1 MVKIFIP
8 PNDIKDLRYLP
19 VLYPNL
25 GVLINEKKLFADLGN
40 RSMRYPVVE
49 ITQEVK
55 DADFVLLPYEYFD
68 VEKKYPKYL
77 EDCVAVAQENRK
89 KLLIFD
95 LSDYTD
101 QEINVPYSWVFRIAG
116 YVHRK
121 KDNEIIM
128 PFFVED
134 LAAYKKW
141 QPRHKNGVPTVGFC
155 GWAGFKSRTGQLKSL
170 VKNLILDI
178 KNVVVFDH
186 NLDAR
191 KQGIYFRRKAIA
203 ALKKNVNITCNFII
217 RHSYSSHIN
226 TIEEKPEKLRAE
238 YIENIAG
245 SDFALAVRGDANA
258 SCRFYEILSM
268 GRIPLFIDT
277 DCVLPL
283 QNEIDYKKIA
293 ILVDRRRIDKIGDV
307 VAEFYRN
314 LSDEEFI
321 AMQKSARKVF
331 EEYLCADSFLNYV
344 LSKLIDRQI

>member
-1 MVKIFIP
+1 MIKVFIP

-25 GVLINEKKLFADLGN
+25 GVLVNEKKLFADMGN

-49 ITQEVK
+49 IVQEVK
-55 DADFVLLPYEYFD
+55 SADFVLLPYEYFD
-68 VEKKYPKYL
+68 IEKKYPIYL
-77 EDCVAVAQENRK
+77 KDCVAIAQENRK

-101 QEINVPYSWVFRIAG
+101 REIDVPYSWVFRIAG
-116 YVHRK
+116 YTHRK

-134 LAAYKKW
+134 LAMHKEW
-141 QPRHKNGVPTVGFC
+141 QPRHKDGKPTVGFC
-155 GWAGFKSRTGQLKSL
+155 GWAGFRNRTGQLKFFVKSL
-170 VKNLILDI
+170 IVDFKALIA
-178 KNVVVFDH
+178 FDRIQG
-186 NLDAR
+186 AR
-191 KQGIYFRRKAIA
+191 KQGIYFRRKVIA
-203 ALKKNVNITCNFII
+203 RLLKSGIDVNCNFII
-217 RHSYSSHIN
+217 RRSYSSHIN

-238 YIENIAG
+238 YIENITS

-283 QNEIDYKKIA
+283 QDEIDYKKIA
-293 ILVDRRRIDKIGDV
+293 LCVDYRKIDMVGGI
-307 VAEFYRN
+307 VAEFYKN
-314 LSDEEFI
+314 LSDEEFV

-331 EEYLCADSFLNYV
+331 EDYLRVDSFLSYILPTLVN
-344 LSKLIDRQI
+344 R